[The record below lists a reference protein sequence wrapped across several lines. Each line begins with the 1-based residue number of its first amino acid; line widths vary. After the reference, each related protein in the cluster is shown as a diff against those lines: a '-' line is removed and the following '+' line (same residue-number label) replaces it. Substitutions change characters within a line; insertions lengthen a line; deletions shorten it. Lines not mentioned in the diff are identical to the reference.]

1 MAKMIPPHWHD
12 KTPRSEQRVFSLLQ
26 NGSQTEDWIVFH
38 SLNLKQSGTQPYGEV
53 DFVVIIP
60 GAAVFCLEVKGG
72 RVACKDG
79 TWTTT
84 DAAGSIFPLKR
95 SPFSQAQ
102 EGMHE
107 VRKALEERLDRCQE
121 FYRVPFGYAVVFTDV
136 EAPPVGIGVE
146 PWEIIDHHDLKAGLA
161 EHLVKAAKHQRARH
175 RILSSPPEPQPSL
188 LRKMREALRPDFDR
202 VVARGTVLNDS
213 ERRLLRLTEEQFH
226 LLDLLGG
233 NARCL
238 FEGAAGT
245 GKTLLSLEF
254 AKRCA
259 KSGDTVLLVCFNKL
273 LGNWFANEVR
283 ETAPDVTAG
292 RFYKCLREVIISS
305 AIAADF
311 QAAEQQ
317 AHDSDLFENVYPL
330 YGQLAL
336 EAEIAKYD
344 LIVMDEAQ
352 DLLRSPILDVLDVW
366 IKGGLRSG
374 RWAFFGDFHRQA
386 IYGGGQFQDV
396 HKLLSPRSDS
406 YARATLKQNCR
417 NTRRIGEETA
427 LLSGFDSMPYRMGQV
442 DGVPVEYLEY
452 TDIESQ
458 AVALQ
463 ALLSNLVIDSTI
475 APEDVILLS
484 KHRLEQ
490 SAAGRVAD
498 SPAFRIQAVEGAY
511 TKDRR
516 KPVFLF
522 ATAQAFK
529 GMESKVVILCDVDRL
544 ESDND
549 RSLLYVAMSRAR
561 SLLTVLMHVRTKLAV
576 HAAFKKR
583 MSELWR

>member
-1 MAKMIPPHWHD
+1 MIPPHWHD
-12 KTPRSEQRVFSLLQ
+12 KTPRSEQRVFGLLQ
-26 NGSQTEDWIVFH
+26 NDSQTEDWIVFH

-84 DAAGSIFPLKR
+84 DAAGATFPLKR

-136 EAPPVGIGVE
+136 EAPPAGIGAE
-146 PWEIIDHHDLKAGLA
+146 PWEIIDYHDLKSGLA
-161 EHLVKAAKHQRARH
+161 GHIIKAAKHQRARH
-175 RILSSPPEPQPSL
+175 RIYSSPPEPQPSL
-188 LRKMREALRPDFDR
+188 LRKMRDALRPDFDR
-202 VVARGTVLNDS
+202 VVARGTLLNDS
-213 ERRLLRLTEEQFH
+213 ERQLLRLTEEQYD

-259 KSGDTVLLVCFNKL
+259 KSGDRVLLVCFNKL

-283 ETAPDVTAG
+283 ATAPDVTAG

-311 QAAEQQ
+311 QAAERNT
-317 AHDSDLFENVYPL
+317 HDSELFENVYPL

-336 EAEIAKYD
+336 DVGDNKFD

-352 DLLRSPILDVLDVW
+352 DLVRSTILDVLELWV
-366 IKGGLRSG
+366 KGGLRSG

-386 IYGGGQFQDV
+386 IYGGGQIEDV
-396 HKLLSPRSDS
+396 HQLLGARCDS

-427 LLSGFDSMPYRMGQV
+427 LLSGFESMPYRMGQV
-442 DGVPVEYLEY
+442 EGVPVDYLEY

-458 AVALQ
+458 TIALRE
-463 ALLSNLVIDSTI
+463 LLSRLVIESSI
-475 APEDVILLS
+475 LPEDVIVLS

-490 SAAGRVAD
+490 SVAGRVAD
-498 SPAFRIQAVEGAY
+498 SPAFRIQSVDGLS
-511 TKDRR
+511 TKDKC
-516 KPVFLF
+516 KPTFQF

-529 GMESKVVILCDVDRL
+529 GMESKVVVLCDVEKIDC
-544 ESDND
+544 DTD

-561 SLLTVLMHVRTKLAV
+561 SLLTVLLHVRTKAAV
-576 HAAFKKR
+576 REAFTKR
-583 MSELWR
+583 MSDLWR